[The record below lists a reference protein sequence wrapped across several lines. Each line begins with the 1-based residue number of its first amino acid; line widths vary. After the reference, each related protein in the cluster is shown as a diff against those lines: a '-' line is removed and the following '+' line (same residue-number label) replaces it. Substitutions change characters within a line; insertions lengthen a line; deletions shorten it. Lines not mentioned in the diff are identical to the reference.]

1 MKKIIAAVIMMALI
15 PISYVGAEDKQT
27 VDGINVKTSMPSE
40 GYLPL
45 PAKHKYYY
53 YKEGMTKETE
63 KADCLDCMEDQRRII
78 GFDRMGVGDE
88 ITNPLNEYENEKN
101 NTSPFSWIIIPNIEE
116 RQPFGM
122 IHFSYSF

>member
-1 MKKIIAAVIMMALI
+1 MKKIIVAGLIMAFI
-15 PISYVGAEDKQT
+15 PISYAGAEDKRT
-27 VDGINVKTSMPSE
+27 VDAFNVITSMPSE

-45 PAKHKYYY
+45 SPKHKYYY
-53 YKEGMTKETE
+53 YKEGMTNETE
-63 KADCLDCMEDQRRII
+63 KADCLDCIEGQRRII

-101 NTSPFSWIIIPNIEE
+101 NTSPFSWTIIPNIEE
-116 RQPFGM
+116 RQPSGM

>member
-53 YKEGMTKETE
+53 YIEGMTKENET
-63 KADCLDCMEDQRRII
+63 ADCLDCIEGQRRII
-78 GFDRMGVGDE
+78 GFDRMGAGDE
-88 ITNPLNEYENEKN
+88 ITKPLNEYENKKV
-101 NTSPFSWIIIPNIEE
+101 NTSSFSWNLMPDIKEGQLE
-116 RQPFGM
+116 GM
-122 IHFSYSF
+122 IQFSYSF

>member
-27 VDGINVKTSMPSE
+27 VDAINVKTSMPSE

-53 YKEGMTKETE
+53 YTEGMTEETE
-63 KADCLDCMEDQRRII
+63 KADCLDCIEGQRRII

-101 NTSPFSWIIIPNIEE
+101 NTSPFSWTIIPNIEE
-116 RQPFGM
+116 SQPSGM
-122 IHFSYSF
+122 IQFSYSF